1 MGSCAAPSAKGDDK
15 FITTDYLQQCP
26 NNLDM
31 GLSIRNKAKA
41 LEMLYLQ
48 ANQPAIQ
55 TCLLFDLDKKNSF
68 YTFEKVG
75 LPIPHFITKT
85 PKTGR
90 CHYGYMLKAG
100 VCKTQQARLKPLK
113 YAAAVEMAMAKKLK
127 ADLGFAGLITKNPL
141 NDHWSPFWSG
151 ADLYDLDYLADFV
164 DLEKPQIQEKKS
176 EAYGLGRNVNLFE
189 DLRQYA
195 YRTVLNFKKI
205 STFEK
210 FENELLL
217 KAQGLNTFCN
227 PLNPLQYKELKATA
241 RSIARW
247 TWKNFDS
254 HTFSLIQSSRGAKNK
269 NKPKKSNVKEMLG
282 FIGGEK

>member
-1 MGSCAAPSAKGDDK
+1 
-15 FITTDYLQQCP
+15 
-26 NNLDM
+26 
-31 GLSIRNKAKA
+31 
-41 LEMLYLQ
+41 
-48 ANQPAIQ
+48 
-55 TCLLFDLDKKNSF
+55 
-68 YTFEKVG
+68 
-75 LPIPHFITKT
+75 
-85 PKTGR
+85 
-90 CHYGYMLKAG
+90 
-100 VCKTQQARLKPLK
+100 
-113 YAAAVEMAMAKKLK
+113 
-127 ADLGFAGLITKNPL
+127 
-141 NDHWSPFWSG
+141 
-151 ADLYDLDYLADFV
+151 
-164 DLEKPQIQEKKS
+164 
-176 EAYGLGRNVNLFE
+176 
-189 DLRQYA
+189 
-195 YRTVLNFKKI
+195 NFKKI

>member
-1 MGSCAAPSAKGDDK
+1 MPNKPYC
-15 FITTDYLQQCP
+15 T

-68 YTFEKVG
+68 YTFEQVG

-164 DLEKPQIQEKKS
+164 DLEKPQIQKKKS

-227 PLNPLQYKELKATA
+227 PQNPLQYKEIKATV
-241 RSIARW
+241 RSVARW

-254 HTFSLIQSSRGAKNK
+254 HTFSQIQSNRAK
-269 NKPKKSNVKEMLG
+269 KPRKTNVKNEMLDILMSKG
-282 FIGGEK
+282 VL

>member
-1 MGSCAAPSAKGDDK
+1 MIIQEEHNIDFFKNQMPNKPYC
-15 FITTDYLQQCP
+15 T

-68 YTFEKVG
+68 YTFEQVG

-241 RSIARW
+241 RSIDRW

-254 HTFSLIQSSRGAKNK
+254 NTFSLIQSSRGAKNK

>member
-1 MGSCAAPSAKGDDK
+1 MIIQEEHNIDFFKNQMPNKPYC
-15 FITTDYLQQCP
+15 T

-68 YTFEKVG
+68 YTFEQVG

-217 KAQGLNTFCN
+217 KAQGLNNFCN
-227 PLNPLQYKELKATA
+227 PQNPLQYKEIKATV
-241 RSIARW
+241 RSVARW

-254 HTFSLIQSSRGAKNK
+254 HTFSQIQSNRAK
-269 NKPKKSNVKEMLG
+269 KPRKTNVKNEMLDILMSKG
-282 FIGGEK
+282 VL